1 MIATLGILKAIPAE
15 SELVNYVNAL
25 LTTNNYVYAIS
36 TQKVPALN
44 NPPKR
49 YSEFINLFLKAQNN
63 PCQWTQAHFGIMVST
78 PCSIVNHANPF
89 ADLEADL
96 KKLIVDP
103 HDQQARSVLKRD
115 FVNLQTVFTAEAK
128 SIEPSYKFLK
138 GFQSSITSDANSL
151 KKLSDAALKEADAD
165 KAAINQLNAKILDLQ
180 NEIAKNK
187 HIISK
192 IELMGKG
199 VDILLEIATGGLSKI
214 ESKLV
219 EVIFNLSNFG
229 TDESILGK
237 LVTEQIQQL
246 QDEIIGLYSSISDY
260 NKDIAVL
267 GTLSTQFVQLSNS
280 SSENNLALSRILSM
294 WQNLATAVGTVVS
307 QLETQEWKDLQAQD
321 YQQALT
327 DLETMKKIW
336 SDLYASAKL
345 LTNVT
350 YNWQDSQNKWFQY
363 GIRDPKIDEIK
374 INDIRK
380 ANIACKLG
388 IEEGIPSSMNKCKP
402 VKSDDRNWFTT
413 GDVVFE
419 TPTWELGQ
427 TFYVPIVKL
436 TDETIDA
443 GFSQYE
449 GCVASMTEKYIGT
462 SLPNHISTKLGVG
475 QQFIESVKVLNVNEF
490 SDLSLKNIK
499 LGNIDVC
506 NCHETHNCSFDNSL
520 ILQVKTKT
528 GSGKYKI
535 EVGIINNVMSA
546 VIQIQGQEKTNK
558 KEESEIHWSVL

>member
-63 PCQWTQAHFGIMVST
+63 PCKWTQAYFGIMVST
-78 PCSIVNHANPF
+78 PYSIVNHANPF
-89 ADLEADL
+89 ADLEVDL
-96 KKLIVDP
+96 KKLIVNP
-103 HDQQARSVLKRD
+103 HDQQAMSVLKRD
-115 FVNLQTVFTAEAK
+115 FVNLQTVFTAEAN

-138 GFQSSITSDANSL
+138 EFQSSITSDANSL
-151 KKLSDAALKEADAD
+151 KKLSDAALKEANAD
-165 KAAINQLNAKILDLQ
+165 KVAINQLNVKIFDLQ

-187 HIISK
+187 HIISE
-192 IELMGKG
+192 IELIGKG

-219 EVIFNLSNFG
+219 EIIFNLSNFG

-294 WQNLATAVGTVVS
+294 WQNLATAVGKVVS

-336 SDLYASAKL
+336 SDLYTSAKL

-350 YNWQDSQNKWFQY
+350 YNWQDTQNKWFQF
-363 GIRDPKIDEIK
+363 GLMNPRIDEIK

-380 ANIACKLG
+380 AKNACKLG
-388 IEEGIPSSMNKCKP
+388 IKEGVPSRMNKCKP
-402 VKSDDRNWFTT
+402 VKSDDKNWFTT
-413 GDVVFE
+413 GDVVFDA
-419 TPTWELGQ
+419 PDWELGQ
-427 TFYVPIVKL
+427 TFYVPIVRL
-436 TDETIDA
+436 TDDTIEA
-443 GFSQYE
+443 GFSKYK
-449 GCVASMTEKYIGT
+449 GCVASMAEKFIGA
-462 SLPNHISTKLGVG
+462 SLPNQISTKLEVG
-475 QQFIESVKVLNVNEF
+475 QQFIESIKVLNVNEF
-490 SDLSLKNIK
+490 SDLSLENIK

-506 NCHETHNCSFDNSL
+506 NCHETHNCSFENSL

-528 GSGKYKI
+528 VSLNSKYTI
-535 EVGIINNVMSA
+535 RVGISNNGMNA
-546 VIQIQGQEKTNK
+546 MI
-558 KEESEIHWSVL
+558 EIHG